1 MSLRFLKRTSV
12 APPEWSWQADEAASG
27 PRFGIVAIDAEVA
40 VDPGADAAADG
51 DDFVVVPVA
60 FFHELLAA
68 FGFEEGAAVFF
79 VELAPP
85 AGADVA
91 LVAAHQAVF
100 DGGAADLDAAVAFV
114 VA

>member
-1 MSLRFLKRTSV
+1 MEL
-12 APPEWSWQADEAASG
+12 QADEAAAG
-27 PRFGIVAIDAEVA
+27 GFGVVAIDAEVA
-40 VDPGADAAADG
+40 VDPGAHAAADG

-60 FFHELLAA
+60 FFDELLAA
-68 FGFEEGAAVFF
+68 FGFEEGAAVLF

-100 DGGAADLDAAVAFV
+100 DRLRCESGCRCCLCRR
-114 VA
+114 